1 MNSSDSPTTVSQ
13 SVPSTKL
20 EQQVQQLQEEI
31 AQLRQENEQLRQQK
45 ETEFSMEIVNQQQK
59 TTQQQT
65 QALEKANPELW
76 QPDRL
81 LEITAIAASALLT
94 IENFD
99 EAVKTALQT
108 IGEGL
113 ETDRVTVIENFT
125 LPSKEL
131 PGWKVLYEWN
141 SPHTVA
147 QICDLNASQG
157 CYEEIRDW
165 HDLFCQGQP
174 VSCQIEQMPEPF
186 RGKQAA
192 IGVKAF
198 YLVPIFVEGRWWGV
212 LGFDDCREP
221 KHRTLAELAVLKI
234 AANCIG
240 SAIQRDRT
248 QKAMLQAEQAR
259 SQELEHLNTE
269 LQQALAHLSESEE
282 RFRTLFE
289 LSSEGFHYVE
299 IDPPCPVTLPIE
311 KQCEW
316 LYNNIHVVKANPAFA
331 AMYGVDHP
339 NELIGLKN
347 SDVHAPG
354 SEKNAIFIRGTI
366 ESGYRFRNLET
377 EEIDR
382 QGRLRY
388 FLNSGVYTIQDG
400 YLVNAWG
407 TQIDITELRETQQAL
422 LEAEQARSQELER
435 LNAELKQ
442 TLDRLQARDR
452 ILETTA
458 NAANVLLTAENLDE
472 AINTTLQ
479 ILGESLDTDRVAVL
493 ENFDVSGER
502 LPYWRILYEWDS
514 LHAPSQLLH
523 PDATQGRYEDM
534 EEGYEQFVRGQ
545 RVSYLL
551 EEMPERLR
559 VDLEK
564 VGIKSTHIIP
574 IFVEG
579 RFWGVLGLDDCRE
592 AKRRSAAE
600 LAVLQIAADCIGSA
614 IQRER
619 TQQALL
625 EAEQDRVAEL
635 AKAND
640 ALKQTVDA
648 LATETDFNRFLGHV
662 LKVIAEQLDAPLT
675 EYWYHPKPDNIAY
688 VGLTY
693 WQEKILKPEEQSGH
707 VGLFGYPV
715 PPEMIQQESSHH
727 RRRHFITE
735 DIASSEVHNRIAH
748 EYGLDAGAWYQ
759 SRGVNRF
766 LNMPLI
772 LGDRTIGA
780 LIVFL
785 PSDRHFTE
793 QQIELTYA
801 LAQQV
806 TLAIQLTRLAEEAK
820 QAAIL
825 EDRNRMAREIHDTLA
840 QSFAGILMQLQAATL
855 NLIDDPEQVI
865 VHLKRASHLTREGLA
880 EARRSVTL
888 LLQEDTAYSDLLSSL
903 HQLVEQMRCNTDV
916 PISVNVEGTPYPLN
930 PEVGMHL
937 FRMVQ
942 ESLNNALRHADPS
955 TIQINLSYA
964 TQKVSLG
971 IQDNGRGFDLEQP
984 TNGFG
989 LKGMQQRADLLNA
1002 QLQINSQISMG
1013 TEVHITAPTHSS

>member
-45 ETEFSMEIVNQQQK
+45 ETEFSIEIVNQQQQ

-76 QPDRL
+76 QSDRL

-131 PGWKVLYEWN
+131 PGWRVLYEWN
-141 SPHTVA
+141 SPHTIA
-147 QICDLNASQG
+147 QISDLNTSQG

-186 RGKQAA
+186 RSKQAA

-198 YLVPIFVEGRWWGV
+198 YIVPIFVEGRWWGL
-212 LGFDDCREP
+212 LGLDDCREA

-259 SQELEHLNTE
+259 SQELE
-269 LQQALAHLSESEE
+269 
-282 RFRTLFE
+282 
-289 LSSEGFHYVE
+289 
-299 IDPPCPVTLPIE
+299 
-311 KQCEW
+311 
-316 LYNNIHVVKANPAFA
+316 
-331 AMYGVDHP
+331 
-339 NELIGLKN
+339 
-347 SDVHAPG
+347 
-354 SEKNAIFIRGTI
+354 
-366 ESGYRFRNLET
+366 
-377 EEIDR
+377 
-382 QGRLRY
+382 
-388 FLNSGVYTIQDG
+388 
-400 YLVNAWG
+400 
-407 TQIDITELRETQQAL
+407 
-422 LEAEQARSQELER
+422 R

-442 TLDRLQARDR
+442 TLDQLAESEARYRTLFELSNEGIYRFELDPPVSISLPIDEQVDLIYQNYRYAEVNNTFVSMLRLQSATDA
-452 ILETTA
+452 IGKSFADFFKNLETNREGVYAAVA
-458 NAANVLLTAENLDE
+458 NGYQNRNAEAEETDANGRRRYILW
-472 AINTTLQ
+472 NT
-479 ILGESLDTDRVAVL
+479 
-493 ENFDVSGER
+493 VSEVR
-502 LPYWRILYEWDS
+502 D
-514 LHAPSQLLH
+514 
-523 PDATQGRYEDM
+523 
-534 EEGYEQFVRGQ
+534 GYVCGGW
-545 RVSYLL
+545 
-551 EEMPERLR
+551 
-559 VDLEK
+559 
-564 VGIKSTHIIP
+564 GIQSDIT
-574 IFVEG
+574 E
-579 RFWGVLGLDDCRE
+579 LRE
-592 AKRRSAAE
+592 A
-600 LAVLQIAADCIGSA
+600 
-614 IQRER
+614 
-619 TQQALL
+619 QQALL
-625 EAEQDRVAEL
+625 EAEQQRSQELERLNTELQQTLDRLSESEERYRTLFEISSEGIFRVEYDPPIPLHLPIEEQIDLYYRSLCVAEGNATYAAMYGFDDAESVVGMRLSDIDVSTSQQNQSFMRALIESRYQLRNAETEEVDRYGNPRYFLNNITTIIKDGYAIGGWASQLDITELRLAQQALLQAEQDRVAEL

-648 LATETDFNRFLGHV
+648 LATETDLNRFLGHV

-675 EYWYHPKPDNIAY
+675 EYWYHPEPDNIAY

-715 PPEMIQQESSHH
+715 SPGMIQQESLHH

-865 VHLKRASHLTREGLA
+865 VHLKRASNLTREGLA
-880 EARRSVTL
+880 EARRSVSL
-888 LLQEDTAYSDLLSSL
+888 LLQEDAAYSDLLSSL
-903 HQLVEQMRCNTDV
+903 HQLIEQMRRNTDV

-955 TIQINLSYA
+955 MIQINLSYA
-964 TQKVSLG
+964 TQKVSLC

-1002 QLQINSQISMG
+1002 KLQINSQIGMG

>member
-20 EQQVQQLQEEI
+20 EQPVQQLQEEI

-45 ETEFSMEIVNQQQK
+45 ETEFSIEIVNQQQK

-76 QPDRL
+76 QSDRL

-99 EAVKTALQT
+99 EAVKTALQI
-108 IGEGL
+108 IGKGL

-125 LPSKEL
+125 LPAKEL
-131 PGWKVLYEWN
+131 PGWRVLYEWN
-141 SPHTVA
+141 SPHTIA
-147 QICDLNASQG
+147 QISDLNTSQG

-212 LGFDDCREP
+212 LGFDDCREA

-240 SAIQRDRT
+240 SAIQRNRT
-248 QKAMLQAEQAR
+248 QKAMLQ
-259 SQELEHLNTE
+259 
-269 LQQALAHLSESEE
+269 
-282 RFRTLFE
+282 
-289 LSSEGFHYVE
+289 
-299 IDPPCPVTLPIE
+299 
-311 KQCEW
+311 
-316 LYNNIHVVKANPAFA
+316 
-331 AMYGVDHP
+331 
-339 NELIGLKN
+339 
-347 SDVHAPG
+347 
-354 SEKNAIFIRGTI
+354 
-366 ESGYRFRNLET
+366 
-377 EEIDR
+377 
-382 QGRLRY
+382 
-388 FLNSGVYTIQDG
+388 
-400 YLVNAWG
+400 
-407 TQIDITELRETQQAL
+407 
-422 LEAEQARSQELER
+422 AEQARSQELER

-472 AINTTLQ
+472 AINTALQ

-648 LATETDFNRFLGHV
+648 LATETDLNRFLGHV

-715 PPEMIQQESSHH
+715 PPEMIQQESPHH

-735 DIASSEVHNRIAH
+735 DIASSEVHSRIAH

-880 EARRSVTL
+880 EARRSVSL

-916 PISVNVEGTPYPLN
+916 PISINVEGTPYPLN

-955 TIQINLSYA
+955 MIQINLSYA
-964 TQKVSLG
+964 TQKVSLC
-971 IQDNGRGFDLEQP
+971 IQDDGRGFDLEQP

-1002 QLQINSQISMG
+1002 QLQINSQIGTG
-1013 TEVHITAPTHSS
+1013 TEVHITAPTHPS